1 MTLIELFGWVMG
13 GASLLYFL
21 VALTKPDWFLGLPA
35 KTAAGRTII
44 NQSQSNDYMAHNF
57 PG

>member
-1 MTLIELFGWVMG
+1 MTLMELCGWIMG

-21 VALTKPDWFLGLPA
+21 VALVKPDWFIALPA
-35 KTAAGRTII
+35 KVHESKRVTNQRRSAA
-44 NQSQSNDYMAHNF
+44 MAHNF

>member
-1 MTLIELFGWVMG
+1 MYVFGWLMG

-21 VALTKPDWFLGLPA
+21 VALAKPDWFLALPV
-35 KTAAGRTII
+35 KSDESKGVTHKE
-44 NQSQSNDYMAHNF
+44 QSHYDMAHNF